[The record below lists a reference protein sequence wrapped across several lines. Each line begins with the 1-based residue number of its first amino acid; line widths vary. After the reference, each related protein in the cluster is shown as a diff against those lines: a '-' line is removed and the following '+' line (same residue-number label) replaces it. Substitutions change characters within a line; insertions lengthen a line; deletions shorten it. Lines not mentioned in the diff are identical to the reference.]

1 MSLLTNQRSLE
12 SELPEGVSAI
22 EKAREH
28 ARLEIAN
35 DVPTILPTI
44 SKWDTNF
51 VVLKLEGE
59 NGPEFSQTVFEY
71 DAGDWGVEPYYYW
84 QESQIFRLRQD
95 FLVRIPTRWYE
106 FTDATADLTSRE
118 TGEPVPCHV
127 AVLFPTWSDGIIG
140 EIAFGIP
147 SWGYQAL
154 DEDGYRTVSKQFAA
168 YNDAWRS
175 GDLDARLATFD
186 DKTLSV
192 IRIVAIDSDRR
203 HRAIAHSK
211 DELRAAWAAPAEG
224 RVLELE
230 LVNQVVT
237 SWYIFGGYK
246 ALLELPDG
254 QKVERE
260 TARMFAVGPNRTFI
274 SELTYSLEIAV

>member
-1 MSLLTNQRSLE
+1 MSLVTNQRSVE

-22 EKAREH
+22 EKARAH
-28 ARLEIAN
+28 ARLELAN

-51 VVLKLEGE
+51 AVLNLAGAD
-59 NGPEFSQTVFEY
+59 GPEFSQTVFEY
-71 DAGDWGVEPYYYW
+71 ESADWGVVPYYRW
-84 QESQIFRLRQD
+84 QESQIFRIRQD
-95 FLVRIPTRWYE
+95 FLVRVPTRWYE
-106 FTDATADLTSRE
+106 FTEATADLTSRE

-147 SWGYQAL
+147 EWGHRPL
-154 DEDGYRTVSKQFAA
+154 DEAGYRAISQQFEA

-175 GDLDARLATFD
+175 GDLDARLATFE
-186 DKTLSV
+186 DKTLSA

-203 HRAIAHSK
+203 HRAVPRSK

-230 LVNQVVT
+230 LVNQVTT
-237 SWYIFGGYK
+237 SWYVFGGYK
-246 ALLELPDG
+246 ARLELAGG
-254 QKVERE
+254 QQVERE
-260 TARMFAVGPNRTFI
+260 TARLFGVGPNRRFV
-274 SELTYSLEIAV
+274 SELTYSLEITV